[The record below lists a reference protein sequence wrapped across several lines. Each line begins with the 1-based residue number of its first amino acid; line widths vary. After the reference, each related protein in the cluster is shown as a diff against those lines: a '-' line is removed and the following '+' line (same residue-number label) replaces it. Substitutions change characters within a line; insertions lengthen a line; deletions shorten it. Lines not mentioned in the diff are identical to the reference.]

1 MFSNVLTTKISAP
14 LMVMSKILLLSS
26 AIITLSGCK
35 SGLSMKDDDTE
46 KLLPSQQLADLETF
60 GRVVTSVHPNL
71 NFYDS
76 ELSFGE
82 ALTNCSERLNKQL
95 SLGQFYSTIS
105 PVANVLKDEHT
116 MIYSPQGSSISQQR
130 RYADKIYSDI
140 KSKETLGSNSYRI
153 LKESRLCVLKFN
165 TCGVPWEHHLYK
177 AFFERFFRD
186 INEHKVDS
194 LIIDIRRNQGGYS
207 GNASELLRYIAD
219 APFRQYDKAER
230 RISQESLE
238 FYSKC
243 DINLIE
249 LLERDFD
256 ITELEVSEEGKLSP
270 GTYVT
275 EAKYVYPV
283 NDALRFKGKTYVLI
297 GPDVFSSGMLFANTV
312 QCYKMAPLVG
322 RQTRWKFGRQ
332 HLGDVIFGKL
342 HHSHLV
348 YMVSTTIFTV
358 PRPPGVKS
366 SKIIPDYKVPI
377 WKLWTSKKTD
387 AALNYAI
394 KLSQK

>member
-1 MFSNVLTTKISAP
+1 MFSNVLTKKITEP

-26 AIITLSGCK
+26 AIIILSGCK
-35 SGLSMKDDDTE
+35 SGLSVKDHGTE
-46 KLLPSQQLADLETF
+46 KLLPSQQLADCQTF

-82 ALTNCSERLNKQL
+82 ALTNCSERLDKQL
-95 SLGQFYSTIS
+95 SLGKFYSTIS
-105 PVANVLKDEHT
+105 PVANVLKDDHT
-116 MIYSPQGSSISQQR
+116 MIYSPQGRSISQQR
-130 RYADKIYSDI
+130 RYADEIYSDI

-153 LKESRLCVLKFN
+153 LKEHRLCVLNFN

-177 AFFERFFRD
+177 AFFERVFRD
-186 INEHKVDS
+186 INEHKVDT
-194 LIIDIRRNQGGYS
+194 LIIDIRHNQGGYS
-207 GNASELLRYIAD
+207 SNASELLRYIAN

-256 ITELEVSEEGKLSP
+256 ITELDMSEEGKLSP

-275 EAKYVYPV
+275 EAKYVKPV

-312 QCYKMAPLVG
+312 QCHKMAPLVG
-322 RQTRWKFGRQ
+322 RKVRWKFGKQ
-332 HLGDVIFGKL
+332 HLGDVILGEL
-342 HHSHLV
+342 PHSHLV

-358 PRPPGVKS
+358 PRLTEVKY
-366 SKIIPDYKVPI
+366 ITPDYKVPI
-377 WKLWTSKKTD
+377 WKLWTSGKTD
-387 AALNYAI
+387 AALDYAI

>member
-1 MFSNVLTTKISAP
+1 MFSNVLTTKITAP

-35 SGLSMKDDDTE
+35 SGLSIKDDDTE

-60 GRVVTSVHPNL
+60 GRVVTAVHPNL

-82 ALTNCSERLNKQL
+82 ALMNYSKRLNKQR
-95 SLGQFYSTIS
+95 SLGKFYSTIS
-105 PVANVLKDEHT
+105 PVANVLKDDHT
-116 MIYSPQGSSISQQR
+116 MIYSPQGRSVSQQR
-130 RYADKIYSDI
+130 RFADEIYSDI
-140 KSKETLGSNSYRI
+140 KSKETMGSNSYRI
-153 LKESRLCVLKFN
+153 LKERRLCVLKFN
-165 TCGVPWEHHLYK
+165 TCGMTWEHHLYK
-177 AFFERFFRD
+177 AFFERLFRD
-186 INEHKVDS
+186 INQHKVDT

-207 GNASELLRYIAD
+207 SNASELMRYIAD
-219 APFRQYDKAER
+219 APFRQYEKARR

-243 DINLIE
+243 DMNLSE
-249 LLERDFD
+249 LLERDFG
-256 ITELEVSEEGKLSP
+256 ITEFQVSEEGKLSP

-275 EAKYVYPV
+275 EARYVYPV
-283 NDALRFKGKTYVLI
+283 DDALRFKGKTYVLI

-322 RQTRWKFGRQ
+322 RKLRWKFGSQ
-332 HLGDVIFGKL
+332 HLGDVIFGEL
-342 HHSHLV
+342 PHSHLV

-358 PRPPGVKS
+358 PRPTGVKS
-366 SKIIPDYKVPI
+366 SKITPDYKVPI

-387 AALNYAI
+387 ATLDYAI